1 LPAGHDEGEWT
12 GDRVGPWIKSVP
24 FPWPFSSFT
33 VVAVD
38 EEEDAEAGVLGVAGP
53 PEGEEGINATV

>member
-1 LPAGHDEGEWT
+1 
-12 GDRVGPWIKSVP
+12 VGVAWMKSIP

-53 PEGEEGINATV
+53 PEGEEGINAAV